1 MNKKERQSAADVEE
15 ARAKL
20 LECFPGSFIRDSDD
34 VGYEFIAH
42 PRTNQSFILEN
53 CHYVE
58 DIEAKVL
65 ELLSRAAF
73 KTAPYSQEWRNR
85 RFHEFILAGVNAFLD
100 TDFSEEDME
109 LIYTYMGNEIRHGL
123 TMAFIDH
130 DMSMK
135 WLREHIPTE
144 RTSCTTLEVAGATA
158 QHNNFWRYEICLQM
172 LKRCSMSGRS
182 LGTV

>member
-20 LECFPGSFIRDSDD
+20 LECFPGSFINEMD
-34 VGYEFIAH
+34 EFIAH
-42 PRTNQSFILEN
+42 PRTNQYFILRD
-53 CHYVE
+53 CKTVE
-58 DIEAKVL
+58 AVEAKVL
-65 ELLSRAAF
+65 EYLSRAAF

-85 RFHEFILAGVNAFLD
+85 RFHEFMLSGVNAFLD

-123 TMAFIDH
+123 TIAFIDH

-144 RTSCTTLEVAGATA
+144 RTSCTTLEDAEDALAITA
-158 QHNNFWRYEICLQM
+158 SSTKE
-172 LKRCSMSGRS
+172 
-182 LGTV
+182 